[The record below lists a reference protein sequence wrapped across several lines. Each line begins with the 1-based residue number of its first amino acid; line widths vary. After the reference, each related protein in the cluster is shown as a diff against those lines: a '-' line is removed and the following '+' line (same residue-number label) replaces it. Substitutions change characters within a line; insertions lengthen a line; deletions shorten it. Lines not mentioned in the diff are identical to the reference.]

1 MRVERAMG
9 ATDIVEQV
17 NATVLGAGDDE
28 GGKGDVN
35 WEEGRMGGTGLGCL
49 CTLLMYG
56 RD

>member
-1 MRVERAMG
+1 MG